1 MHITLFSLSSF
12 DRSEGTSAKREKKRT
27 FCQWVALF
35 SLFSLPFFRLLHR
48 AAHFM
53 NSPQHSAAQKKKRK
67 KSCTDSW
74 QLLRRKKKV
83 KEPLCRFFFFG
94 LHNSPLPFF
103 FFSSSTCSAG
113 HALARRPLP
122 MRVFLPAM
130 ERKLALLKDML
141 IRRLPLNAQVNVKEE
156 QVQHRTDAQS
166 AGGGH
171 DNRSHAKKHCCDVSA
186 RTNDAL
192 PSRCLKSSLS
202 VCRSSRRW
210 RR

>member
-1 MHITLFSLSSF
+1 MSCSFFSVLAAFLSPSPSCSTLHEFTSTQ
-12 DRSEGTSAKREKKRT
+12 RSTKKKKEEK
-27 FCQWVALF
+27 
-35 SLFSLPFFRLLHR
+35 LHR
-48 AAHFM
+48 
-53 NSPQHSAAQKKKRK
+53 QLTTLKKKEKGER
-67 KSCTDSW
+67 T
-74 QLLRRKKKV
+74 
-83 KEPLCRFFFFG
+83 PLSFFFFWPAQ
-94 LHNSPLPFF
+94 LTSSFF
-103 FFSSSTCSAG
+103 FFLSSSTCSAG

-130 ERKLALLKDML
+130 ERRLALLKDML

-202 VCRSSRRW
+202 VCRSSRR
-210 RR
+210 